1 MVVDFEVIIQFCINV
16 YRLSVDHIYSSPSEI
31 FMVKLDSYIDVVIIT
46 DSYFYFLVN
55 GAVSMMCMGTFLG
68 SLQRTQ
74 LHP

>member
-1 MVVDFEVIIQFCINV
+1 MVNF
-16 YRLSVDHIYSSPSEI
+16 Y
-31 FMVKLDSYIDVVIIT
+31 SYIDVVIIT

-68 SLQRTQ
+68 SLQRTL

>member
-1 MVVDFEVIIQFCINV
+1 M
-16 YRLSVDHIYSSPSEI
+16 SVDLLYSSPSEI
-31 FMVKLDSYIDVVIIT
+31 FMVKFYSYIDVVIIT

>member
-1 MVVDFEVIIQFCINV
+1 MD
-16 YRLSVDHIYSSPSEI
+16 LLYSSLSEI
-31 FMVKLDSYIDVVIIT
+31 FMVKFYSYIDVAIIT

>member
-1 MVVDFEVIIQFCINV
+1 MFRGWVWIFYITLLVRF
-16 YRLSVDHIYSSPSEI
+16 
-31 FMVKLDSYIDVVIIT
+31 FMVKFYSYIDVVIIT

-68 SLQRTQ
+68 SLQHTQ

>member
-1 MVVDFEVIIQFCINV
+1 MD
-16 YRLSVDHIYSSPSEI
+16 LLYSSPSEI
-31 FMVKLDSYIDVVIIT
+31 FMVKFYSYIDVAIIT